1 MTHPSDQ
8 DLLLYRQ
15 QDGGPRSA
23 GIQEHLAGCPACR
36 TRLQAEEQFDL
47 GVSRRLP
54 REDAPAALLARIR
67 TGLDREVTAQEAGR
81 SRLWQR
87 LATGAVAASL
97 ITGLG
102 LLAMWNSSSQA
113 LSGLD
118 TGQALSE
125 SAHRPI
131 RGQLVCVG
139 CARAGVDMDHQ
150 RACLG
155 DGDLHVTGLRTPD
168 GNLWRFMAGEPIHE
182 YLENRQLRGTW
193 LEVSARP
200 YPAIGYLQVA
210 AVQRL

>member
-15 QDGGPRSA
+15 QAGGPRSA

-36 TRLQAEEQFDL
+36 TRLQVEEQFDL

-54 REDAPAALLARIR
+54 REEAPAALLARIR
-67 TGLDREVTAQEAGR
+67 SGLGREVAAQEAGR

-97 ITGLG
+97 VAGLG
-102 LLAMWNSSSQA
+102 LLIMWNSSSHA
-113 LSGLD
+113 LPGLD

-125 SAHRPI
+125 SANRPI

-139 CARAGVDMDHQ
+139 CARAGADMGHQ

-182 YLENRQLRGTW
+182 YLEDRQLRGTW